1 MGLLIATHLLQDQAV
16 MLQIARLIW
25 FQWNYRRVGIRYV
38 NKASEHL
45 FTSQRNLNS
54 ISPLLRMSPLL
65 LQRPGTE
72 ERVWKNA

>member
-1 MGLLIATHLLQDQAV
+1 MGLPIATHLLQDQAV

-25 FQWNYRRVGIRYV
+25 FQWNYQRVGIRYV
-38 NKASEHL
+38 NNATEHL
-45 FTSQRNLNS
+45 IKSQRNLNS

>member
-25 FQWNYRRVGIRYV
+25 FQWNYQRVGIRYV
-38 NKASEHL
+38 HNVSEHL
-45 FTSQRNLNS
+45 IKSQRNLFL
-54 ISPLLRMSPLL
+54 PFFRMSPLL

>member
-25 FQWNYRRVGIRYV
+25 FQWNYQRVGIRYV

-45 FTSQRNLNS
+45 IKSQRNLFL
-54 ISPLLRMSPLL
+54 PFFRMSPLL

-72 ERVWKNA
+72 EHVWKNA

>member
-1 MGLLIATHLLQDQAV
+1 MGLPIATHLLQDQAV

-25 FQWNYRRVGIRYV
+25 FQWNYQRVGIRYV

-45 FTSQRNLNS
+45 IKSQRNLFL
-54 ISPLLRMSPLL
+54 PFFRMSPLL

>member
-1 MGLLIATHLLQDQAV
+1 MGLPIATHLLQDQAV

-25 FQWNYRRVGIRYV
+25 FQWNYQRVGIRYV

-45 FTSQRNLNS
+45 IKSQRNLFVHFF
-54 ISPLLRMSPLL
+54 RMSPLL